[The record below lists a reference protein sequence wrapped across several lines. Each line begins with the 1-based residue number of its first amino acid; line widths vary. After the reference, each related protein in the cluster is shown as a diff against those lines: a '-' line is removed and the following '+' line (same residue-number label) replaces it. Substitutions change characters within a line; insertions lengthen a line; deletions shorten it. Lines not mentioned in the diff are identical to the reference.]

1 MRRRRWARL
10 LLPHFLEHIGGGG
23 IVLAKSVGEIA
34 VDAFVF
40 FFQGNGERENLA
52 FGEAV
57 ETAHP
62 SIVMRKARDGFGK
75 DAGAL
80 HRGRCCGAAW

>member
-1 MRRRRWARL
+1 VGRT
-10 LLPHFLEHIGGGG
+10 PG
-23 IVLAKSVGEIA
+23 IVFAKSVGEIA

-40 FFQGNGERENLA
+40 FFQGDGERENLA

-62 SIVMRKARDGFGK
+62 SLVIQERVA
-75 DAGAL
+75 
-80 HRGRCCGAAW
+80 C